1 MAAAGPE
8 GSGAER
14 AGGGGRSPQNGGRRR
29 EGPGGRL
36 RHGGDGE
43 EKAMRAPSA
52 VWRPR
57 GAEGSWVDI
66 PPVPGDRRLAALLSL
81 PPGAG
86 AQWKLKKISEEQ
98 L

>member
-1 MAAAGPE
+1 
-8 GSGAER
+8 
-14 AGGGGRSPQNGGRRR
+14 
-29 EGPGGRL
+29 
-36 RHGGDGE
+36 
-43 EKAMRAPSA
+43 MRAPSA